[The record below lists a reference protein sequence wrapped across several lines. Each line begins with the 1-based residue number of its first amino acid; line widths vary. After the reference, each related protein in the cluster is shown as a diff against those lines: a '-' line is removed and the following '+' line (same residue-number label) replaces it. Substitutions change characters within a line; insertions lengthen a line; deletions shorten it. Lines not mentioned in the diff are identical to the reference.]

1 MWLCM
6 YKGHKINI
14 SFSFNIVVF
23 HMQFLPNTSDQTIAT
38 GAADCKVR
46 VHNVPNLETTHAFS
60 CHAGRVKRLVA
71 APNVPYMFW
80 SAGEDG
86 TVR

>member
-1 MWLCM
+1 MS
-6 YKGHKINI
+6 KVIINI
-14 SFSFNIVVF
+14 PLNIAVLLL
-23 HMQFLPNTSDQTIAT
+23 QFLPNTSDQTIAT